1 MEQVPAEVF
10 GYNYFVLPVIEAY
23 YRAGATEKAHAIVS
37 DFADD
42 LDEELAYFQQFKGKW
57 RKSIQP
63 DMQES
68 MQYYQMLMQM
78 VNQYEIGRSGDKLE
92 ENDFYQ
98 RYLNTMGP
106 LNAQR

>member
-1 MEQVPAEVF
+1 
-10 GYNYFVLPVIEAY
+10 
-23 YRAGATEKAHAIVS
+23 
-37 DFADD
+37 
-42 LDEELAYFQQFKGKW
+42 
-57 RKSIQP
+57 
-63 DMQES
+63 MQES

-92 ENDFYQ
+92 ENEFYQ

>member
-1 MEQVPAEVF
+1 M
-10 GYNYFVLPVIEAY
+10 
-23 YRAGATEKAHAIVS
+23 S

-42 LDEELAYFQQFKGKW
+42 LDEELSYFQQFKGKW

-78 VNQYEIGRSGDKLE
+78 VSQYEIGRSGKNIE